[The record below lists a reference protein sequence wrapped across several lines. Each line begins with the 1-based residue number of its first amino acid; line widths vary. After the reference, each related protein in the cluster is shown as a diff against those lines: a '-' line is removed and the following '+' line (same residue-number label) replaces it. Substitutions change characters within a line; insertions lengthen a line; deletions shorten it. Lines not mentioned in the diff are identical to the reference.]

1 MGRLVTGILPLCLAL
16 WLVSCK
22 TSSQLEEKKDI
33 RFDYS
38 LDNRTSGQRDID
50 IRDFLR
56 VSILE
61 RLTGSAIVWS
71 APDSAGIQYKI
82 ADINITG
89 LIETDLK
96 QERELNQTDSISIQ
110 TAEQGSIKDNSILK
124 TKTKQDS
131 RPFNLT
137 TIIIILGISLLIF
150 FWFRF
155 KQ

>member
-82 ADINITG
+82 ADLNITG
-89 LIETDLK
+89 LKETDVEQALFLNQKDSITTEEVK
-96 QERELNQTDSISIQ
+96 QESIR
-110 TAEQGSIKDNSILK
+110 DNLILK

-137 TIIIILGISLLIF
+137 TIIIILGISLLIL

-155 KQ
+155 K